1 MATHRSA
8 ENREGESMIVI
19 SRKEGE
25 SIAIGNEIVVTVIEV
40 QEDNVRVSIE
50 RLPDGSDDLA
60 EITDVVLEEEQVRKR
75 PR

>member
-1 MATHRSA
+1 
-8 ENREGESMIVI
+8 MIVI
-19 SRKEGE
+19 PRKEGQG
-25 SIAIGNEIVVTVIEV
+25 IVIGNEIIVTVIEV
-40 QEDNVRVSIE
+40 RDDEVRVNIE